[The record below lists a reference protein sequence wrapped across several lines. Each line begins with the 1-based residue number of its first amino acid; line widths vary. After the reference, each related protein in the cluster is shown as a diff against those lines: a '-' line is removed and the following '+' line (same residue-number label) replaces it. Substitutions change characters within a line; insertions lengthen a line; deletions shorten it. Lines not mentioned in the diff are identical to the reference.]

1 MLDPDRALHQ
11 FADDKP
17 NVWNMRLFEHFFKVL
32 SLYLEARTLIR
43 IRIKVTIWIRIRIN
57 VMRIR
62 NNAYELPSHPL

>member
-11 FADDKP
+11 FADDKQT
-17 NVWNMRLFEHFFKVL
+17 VWNMRLFEHFFKVL
-32 SLYLEARTLIR
+32 SLYLEARILIR

-62 NNAYELPSHPL
+62 YTASELPSHPV